1 LRRYE
6 NIRKTFIFYRTRH
19 ISMAVKPTDEFLNL
33 LNQAV
38 GRELQVSVQYMLQHT
53 KMEKIKKRVIAEN
66 ILLEKNMY
74 DAVGEILKK
83 FAIEE
88 MKHAGMIMERIYYLG
103 GEATTKAPKPKVG
116 DYISHFAE
124 YGYDAEKE
132 ALEMYRKIVKMA
144 EDLGDY
150 ETAEMFRVI
159 YRQEEAH
166 LLKFEEYLNFAP
178 DGKGEELEDPAWIK
192 TLKPE
197 YFELLNKALA
207 GEMSAIIQYTN
218 QHEKVSLKSLRR
230 KGVPLEAIT
239 SSNKGAVVSELL
251 KKVFMQEMEHY
262 EKIAER
268 IYMLKQECGVLPD
281 PLPEVGKTVEDFLK
295 LDRKAEDDAIVL
307 YRKIVDEATKC
318 GDITTKKLFEQILM
332 EEEQHFWSFDEFF

>member
-1 LRRYE
+1 MYLIYQ
-6 NIRKTFIFYRTRH
+6 TR
-19 ISMAVKPTDEFLNL
+19 INNMAVKPTEEFLTL

-38 GRELQVSVQYMLQHT
+38 SRELQVSVQYMLQHT

-66 ILLEKNMY
+66 ILLDKTMY
-74 DAVGEILKK
+74 DAVGEFLKK

-88 MKHAGMIMERIYYLG
+88 MKHAGMIMERIYFLG
-103 GEATTKAPKPKVG
+103 GEATTKASKPKVG
-116 DYISHFAE
+116 DIIAHFAE
-124 YGYDAEKE
+124 YGLDAEKE

-166 LLKFEEYLNFAP
+166 LLKFEEYLNFAD
-178 DGKGEELEDPAWIK
+178 DGKGEEVEDPEFIK

-207 GEMSAIIQYTN
+207 SEMSAILQYTN

-230 KGVPLEAIT
+230 KGVPMEAIT
-239 SSNKGAVVSELL
+239 NSNKGAVVSELL
-251 KKVFMQEMEHY
+251 KKVFMQEMDHY
-262 EKIAER
+262 EKISER
-268 IYMLKQECGVLPD
+268 IYMLKQECGVVPD
-281 PLPEVGKTVEDFLK
+281 PLPVVGKTVEEFLK
-295 LDRKAEDDAIVL
+295 LDRKAEDDAIIL
-307 YRKIVDEATKC
+307 YRKIIDEATKN
-318 GDITTKKLFEQILM
+318 GDITTKKMFEEILM
-332 EEEQHFWSFDEFF
+332 QEEEHFWAFDEFF